1 MAHSTDIKEMA
12 FSGVQRNMIELIE
25 WCDNVITEESVG
37 RILKRLRLE
46 SNLTVLQ
53 LAYKSML
60 STDTIH
66 KAEHNRNV
74 TLHTLSFLLDAM
86 GYELTI
92 RRKA

>member
-1 MAHSTDIKEMA
+1 
-12 FSGVQRNMIELIE
+12 MIELIE
-25 WCDNVITEESVG
+25 WDDNVITEESVG
-37 RILKRLRLE
+37 RILKRLRLK
-46 SNLTVLQ
+46 SNLSAIQ
-53 LAYKSML
+53 LADKSML

-74 TLHTLSFLLDAM
+74 TLHTLTFLLDAM